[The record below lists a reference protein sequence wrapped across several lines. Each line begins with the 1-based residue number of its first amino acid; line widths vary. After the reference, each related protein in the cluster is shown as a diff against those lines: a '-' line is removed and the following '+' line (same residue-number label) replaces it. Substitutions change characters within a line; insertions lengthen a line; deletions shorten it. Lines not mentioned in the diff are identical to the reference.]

1 MRTRVAGNESRG
13 ARQSPFQSG
22 HCHKPADAEEQMGT
36 EPAVRDRVPQ
46 EFSSGIAEYCGYFQ
60 TLADAAPQMMWRF
73 GPDGQ
78 CKYFNQSWL
87 EYRGRTAEQERGAG
101 WLEGVH
107 PEDLNRCAT
116 AYRSAFEIR
125 QPFHLEFRVRRA
137 DASYGS
143 IFAHAVPQYLLDG
156 SFVGYVGSLEE
167 TSHEESG
174 SLEPE
179 HRGVEAFES
188 ARQALCQIAASFR
201 QSSPPV
207 SEGRRTKRRK
217 QKKTLPENVLLE
229 CLDIAVTPL
238 LVVDTGGRA
247 VYCNSAFQA
256 FASKRLSTATRAASN
271 VAQWPCLAGQLSSIG
286 ENPAQAVNCAPEV
299 QAWLDADSIALDQDV
314 RVCARPLTT
323 SGNELTM
330 FSIIDTSQENRTRL
344 LERAFLHDLVNATG
358 SIQML
363 VDLLTGGTSRQ
374 ERAEYIQLLQVSITR
389 LLSEIYHEKMI
400 LDSTGFTPFNVHEI
414 LTALA
419 EYYRNHQ
426 FGRNC
431 RIEIDVSTVESSA
444 FLGDQTLLVRVLDN
458 MLRNAI
464 EATSLGGGTV
474 TLGCRQIGGEL
485 EFWVHNPN
493 TISENVRTKIFHPT
507 TSRDVRDRDVENYET
522 KLLSELCGGT
532 VTVSSDQ
539 QFGTTYS
546 VRYPAAVETGSP
558 YRRYHSM
565 HAS

>member
-1 MRTRVAGNESRG
+1 MRTRVAGKESPG
-13 ARQSPFQSG
+13 AGQSPFEAG
-22 HCHKPADAEEQMGT
+22 HCHEPAGAEEHMGT
-36 EPAVRDRVPQ
+36 GPGGRDGAPQ
-46 EFSSGIAEYCGYFQ
+46 EFSSGIAEYCRRFQ
-60 TLADAAPQMMWRF
+60 TLADVAPQMMWRF

-87 EYRGRTAEQERGAG
+87 DYRGRTADQERDAG

-107 PEDLNRCAT
+107 PEDLNRCTT
-116 AYRSAFEIR
+116 AYRSAFETR

-137 DASYGS
+137 DACYGS
-143 IFAHAVPQYLLDG
+143 VIAHAVPQYLLDG

-167 TSHEESG
+167 TSHEDSG
-174 SLEPE
+174 SLQDER
-179 HRGVEAFES
+179 RGVAASES
-188 ARQALCQIAASFR
+188 ARQALCQFVASLR
-201 QSSPPV
+201 QSLPA
-207 SEGRRTKRRK
+207 SERRRTKRQK
-217 QKKTLPENVLLE
+217 QRKTLPKNVLLE
-229 CLDIAVTPL
+229 CLGLSVTPL
-238 LVVDTGGRA
+238 LIVDNSGCA
-247 VYCNSAFQA
+247 VYFNSAFQA
-256 FASKRLSTATRAASN
+256 FASKRWPTVTWAASN
-271 VAQWPCLAGQLSSIG
+271 VTQWPSLAGQLSSIR
-286 ENPAQAVNCAPEV
+286 EHPTQAVNRSPEV
-299 QAWLDADSIALDQDV
+299 QDGLDADSIALNQDI
-314 RVCARPLTT
+314 RVCARPLTIT
-323 SGNELTM
+323 GNELTM

-363 VDLLTGGTSRQ
+363 IDLLTGGTSRQ

-389 LLSEIYHEKMI
+389 LLSEIYHEKMM

-426 FGRNC
+426 FGRNY
-431 RIEIDVSTVESSA
+431 RIEIDESTVESA
-444 FLGDQTLLVRVLDN
+444 ALLGDQTLLVRVLDN

-464 EATSLGGGTV
+464 EATSRGGGTV

-493 TISENVRTKIFHPT
+493 TISENVRAKIFHPS
-507 TSRDVRDRDVENYET
+507 TSLDVRDRDVENHET

-546 VRYPAAVETGSP
+546 VRYPAAAETVSP
-558 YRRYHSM
+558 HKRYRSK